1 MAFNINQMRA
11 NLVKGGAR
19 PSLFEVRITNPVST
33 VADIKVP
40 FMVKSAAIP
49 ASTIE
54 QINVSY
60 FGRELPFAG
69 NRTFEPWTVTVIND
83 ELFDIRN
90 ALEQWHNAINLLEQN
105 ISSVGAEPSLYLS
118 QGTVTQYSKD
128 GSELRSY
135 QFENIFPTTIA
146 SIPLAWENP
155 NAIEE
160 FDVTFVY
167 DTYRVVDSRTGDG
180 GGA

>member
-1 MAFNINQMRA
+1 MAFNINELRA

-19 PSLFEVRITNPVST
+19 PNLFEVRITNPIST

-49 ASTIE
+49 ASTIG
-54 QINVSY
+54 QIDVPY
-60 FGRELPFAG
+60 FGRLLPFAG
-69 NRTFEPWTVTVIND
+69 DRTFEDWTVTVIND

-90 ALEQWHNAINLLEQN
+90 AMEQWHNAINLLEQN
-105 ISSVGAEPSLYLS
+105 VSAVGPEPSLYLS
-118 QGTVTQYSKD
+118 QATVTQYSKD

-135 QFENIFPTTIA
+135 QFENIWPT
-146 SIPLAWENP
+146 SISSIDMSWETVNT
-155 NAIEE
+155 IEE